1 MDITPF
7 VAGEFNIVHIVFL
20 HFRLILYPILDVESV
35 DAAPDDAHPASI
47 IEFLNGFATKPR

>member
-20 HFRLILYPILDVESV
+20 HFRLILYPILDVE
-35 DAAPDDAHPASI
+35 HQTSI